1 MDFIEREGFNEIFL
15 QGHSLGCAKV
25 AYYLSETHD
34 TRIKKLILLS
44 PADMVGLIEKYAH
57 FQEMID
63 EAKLL
68 MADGKEHVVLSHQ
81 LDDWYF
87 MSAKTFLNYATRG
100 NPIDVFNTY
109 DPDAESI
116 LKDITIPTLALFG
129 DTQEAY
135 ITTTPDEA
143 LEVIKKKTVHSPEVV
158 TKIIPGAP
166 HSYKDHE
173 QEVADSV
180 IEFLR
185 EN

>member
-1 MDFIEREGFNEIFL
+1 
-15 QGHSLGCAKV
+15 
-25 AYYLSETHD
+25 
-34 TRIKKLILLS
+34 
-44 PADMVGLIEKYAH
+44 
-57 FQEMID
+57 
-63 EAKLL
+63 
-68 MADGKEHVVLSHQ
+68 
-81 LDDWYF
+81 